1 LTIIIDQL
9 EYGTHPDQS
18 ILRIDHLVLQPGE
31 PTALIGAN
39 GSGKTTLL
47 RLLHGLITPRAGQ
60 ITGSINGR
68 TAMVFQ
74 QTRLL
79 RISSRRQLML
89 AAWLSGRPF
98 GQLGA
103 IADEWLD
110 RVGLTPAA
118 RQQATTLSGGQQQRL
133 AIAQA
138 LLSQPSL
145 LLLDEPTAS
154 LDVEQTPMMEALFTA
169 FQTDTR
175 PDQPKPMLIFT
186 SHDGDQV
193 TRLARRCIR
202 LSGGRVV
209 ADERL

>member
-1 LTIIIDQL
+1 VTITIQQL
-9 EYGTHPDQS
+9 EYGVHPAQS
-18 ILRIDHLVLQPGE
+18 ILQIDHLAFEPGE

-47 RLLHGLITPRAGQ
+47 RLLHGLIKPR
-60 ITGSINGR
+60 TGRINGHPVGR

-74 QTRLL
+74 QSRLL
-79 RISSRRQLML
+79 RFSARRQLML
-89 AAWLSGRPF
+89 AAWLSGQSVGR
-98 GQLGA
+98 LGLV
-103 IADEWLD
+103 ADEWLD
-110 RVGLTPAA
+110 RVGLRGLA

-154 LDVEQTPMMEALFTA
+154 LDAEQTPRMEALFMD
-169 FQTDTR
+169 FQASYSAS
-175 PDQPKPMLIFT
+175 PSKPTLIFT
-186 SHDGDQV
+186 SHDSDQV
-193 TRLARRCIR
+193 ARLARRCIR

>member
-1 LTIIIDQL
+1 MTITLRQL
-9 EYGTHPDQS
+9 EYGVHPDQS
-18 ILRIDHLVLQPGE
+18 ILQIDQLTFEPGE

-47 RLLHGLITPRAGQ
+47 RLLHGLIKPRAGQ
-60 ITGSINGR
+60 VNGLPSGH

-89 AAWLSGRPF
+89 AAWLSGQSIGR
-98 GQLGA
+98 LGVF
-103 IADEWLD
+103 ADEWLN

-154 LDVEQTPMMEALFTA
+154 LDADQTPKMEALFMA
-169 FQTDTR
+169 FQSATLSDQTR
-175 PDQPKPMLIFT
+175 PTLIFT
-186 SHDGDQV
+186 SHDSDQV
-193 TRLARRCIR
+193 GRLARRCIR

-209 ADERL
+209 SDERL